1 MFEIF
6 FLSFLTSVYFIS
18 AGIFFSNNI
27 LDIKI
32 KNETNIFKIA
42 LYGCIFLS
50 FFGLLLNY
58 FINLSKSINIIILI
72 IFFVYLIISQKK
84 NLLKKVFTVSILI
97 AGCCSFLIISDNT
110 YRPDAGLYHL
120 PYINILNTE
129 KIIIG
134 ISNIHFRFGHT
145 SIIQYLSAL
154 NNNWIFSD
162 NGILLPT
169 AIIYICFLF
178 YLIYEIK
185 FSTDKNLI
193 FFNFLILSFLCL
205 KLNRYS
211 DFGNDAP
218 AHIYYF
224 LLTSL
229 ALKYYKKLEIPNIG
243 EIGILSAYLIYNK
256 ITLFLGSLVTI
267 IFFVFK
273 KKMNFL
279 KIKPVIFIL
288 LFTFIFFT
296 KNFLVSGCAAFP
308 IKKTCVSNFFWYDFG
323 SNRGT
328 NAEKTMFENEAWTKG
343 WNDQINNKKNYEQ
356 YLSDYDWIKV
366 WLDGHGKRTLIKLA
380 PFLIFLIFI
389 YIFIQLNKNDYKIN
403 KRKNNKYAEKNFIL
417 SLIILNFIGI
427 LMWFF
432 KFPVF
437 RYGYSYTILFIILIV
452 VLICSDKINLINI
465 YTFKKKVNYI
475 LIFLILILFTKNFI
489 RIAKNYDTNYNQAP
503 WPKIYSED
511 KKNLKKQNKPVLVDG
526 EIIYYYSPYSACY
539 FNTAPCTHID
549 FFQNSSNQI
558 KLKKILG
565 YKIFYF
571 DRENY
576 IK

>member
-18 AGIFFSNNI
+18 AGIFFLINI

-42 LYGCIFLS
+42 LFGCIFLS
-50 FFGLLLNY
+50 FLGLLLNY
-58 FINLSKSINIIILI
+58 FINLSKSINIIILVLLLI
-72 IFFVYLIISQKK
+72 YLIISQKK
-84 NLLKKVFTVSILI
+84 NLLKKVFTSSILI
-97 AGCCSFLIISDNT
+97 ALSCSILIIGDNT

-120 PYINILNTE
+120 PYVNIINTE

-145 SIIQYLSAL
+145 SIIQYVSAL
-154 NNNWIFSD
+154 NNNWIFSN

-169 AIIYICFLF
+169 AIIYISFLF

-185 FSTDKNLI
+185 FSNNKNLI

-229 ALKYYKKLEIPNIG
+229 ALKYYEKIELSRMG
-243 EIGILSAYLIYNK
+243 EIGVISAYLVYNK
-256 ITLFLGSLVTI
+256 ITLFLGSVVAI
-267 IFFVFK
+267 ILLVFK
-273 KKMNFL
+273 KKIYFF
-279 KIKPVIFIL
+279 KIKPIIFIL

-296 KNFLVSGCAAFP
+296 KNLLVSGCAAFP
-308 IKKTCVSNFFWYDFG
+308 IKKTCVSSLFWYDFG
-323 SNRGT
+323 SKRGT
-328 NAEKTMFENEAWTKG
+328 NAEKTMLENEAWTKG
-343 WNDQINNKKNYEQ
+343 WSDQKNNIKNYEQ
-356 YLSDYDWIKV
+356 YLSDYDWIEV
-366 WLDGHGKRTLIKLA
+366 WLNGHGKRTLKKLA
-380 PFLIFLIFI
+380 PFLIFIIFI
-389 YIFIQLNKNDYKIN
+389 YIFFLLNKKDYKIVN
-403 KRKNNKYAEKNFIL
+403 RKNNGNAEKNFIF

-427 LMWFF
+427 LMWFL

-437 RYGYSYTILFIILIV
+437 RYGYSYPILFIILFV
-452 VLICSDKINLINI
+452 VLLSYNKIKLINI
-465 YTFKKKVNYI
+465 YKFKKKINYI
-475 LIFLILILFTKNFI
+475 LIFLILILVTKNFI
-489 RIAKNYDTNYNQAP
+489 RISEKYDANYNQAP

-511 KKNLKKQNKPVLVDG
+511 KKNLKKENIPIIIDD
-526 EIIYYYSPYSACY
+526 EIEYYYSSNGTCY

-549 FFQNSSNQI
+549 FFKNSSNQI
-558 KLKKILG
+558 KIKRKFG

-571 DRENY
+571 DRNSP
-576 IK
+576 K

>member
-18 AGIFFSNNI
+18 AGIFFSVNI

-58 FINLSKSINIIILI
+58 FINLSKVINIIILI
-72 IFFVYLIISQKK
+72 SFLIYLIISQKK
-84 NLLKKVFTVSILI
+84 NLLKKVFTLSLLI
-97 AGCCSFLIISDNT
+97 AVCCSFLIINDNT

-120 PYINILNTE
+120 PYVNIINTE

-145 SIIQYLSAL
+145 SIIQYISAL
-154 NNNWIFSD
+154 NNNWIFSN
-162 NGILLPT
+162 NGVLLPT

-185 FSTDKNLI
+185 FSNNKNLI

-229 ALKYYKKLEIPNIG
+229 AFKYYKKLELSRMG
-243 EIGILSAYLIYNK
+243 EIAVISAYLVYNK

-267 IFFVFK
+267 IFLAFK
-273 KKMNFL
+273 KKIYFFN
-279 KIKPVIFIL
+279 IKPIIFIL

-308 IKKTCVSNFFWYDFG
+308 IKKTCVSSFFWYDFG

-343 WNDQINNKKNYEQ
+343 WSDQKSNIKTYEQ

-366 WLDGHGKRTLIKLA
+366 WFNGHGKRTLNKLT
-380 PFLIFLIFI
+380 PFLIFVIFI
-389 YIFIQLNKNDYKIN
+389 YIFILFNKNDYKVDR
-403 KRKNNKYAEKNFIL
+403 RKYYKNAEKNFIL
-417 SLIILNFIGI
+417 SLIILNFTGI
-427 LMWFF
+427 LMWFL

-437 RYGYSYTILFIILIV
+437 RYGYSYSILFIILLIV
-452 VLICSDKINLINI
+452 LLSYNKIESINIFKLKKKIN
-465 YTFKKKVNYI
+465 YI
-475 LIFLILILFTKNFI
+475 MIFLIIILFTKNFI
-489 RIAKNYDTNYNQAP
+489 RIVKNYDANYNQAP

-511 KKNLKKQNKPVLVDG
+511 KKNLKKENIPVFIDG
-526 EIIYYYSPYSACY
+526 EIIYYYSSNSTCY
-539 FNTAPCTHID
+539 FNTAPCTHIN
-549 FFQNSSNQI
+549 FFQNSSSQI
-558 KLKKILG
+558 KLKRKFG

-571 DRENY
+571 DRENLT
-576 IK
+576 K